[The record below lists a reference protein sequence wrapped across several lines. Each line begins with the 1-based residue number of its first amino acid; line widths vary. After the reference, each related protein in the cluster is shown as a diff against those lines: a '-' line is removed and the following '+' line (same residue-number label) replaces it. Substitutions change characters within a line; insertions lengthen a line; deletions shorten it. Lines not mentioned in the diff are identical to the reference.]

1 MGPCFPCLPENLRR
15 CPSMRNLGP
24 RSREMLAKAG
34 IVSDAQLKAM
44 GAVAAFIAVKR
55 AGGKPSL
62 NLLWSLEGALT
73 NRDWK
78 EVAKRD
84 RLSLLTQ
91 LETAE
96 ARRKT

>member
-1 MGPCFPCLPENLRR
+1 
-15 CPSMRNLGP
+15 
-24 RSREMLAKAG
+24 MLANAG

-62 NLLWSLEGALT
+62 NLLWALEGALT

-78 EVAKRD
+78 EVARRD

-91 LETAE
+91 LEAAE
-96 ARRKT
+96 ARRKG

>member
-1 MGPCFPCLPENLRR
+1 
-15 CPSMRNLGP
+15 
-24 RSREMLAKAG
+24 MLAKAG
-34 IVSDAQLKAM
+34 IVSDVQLKAM

-62 NLLWSLEGALT
+62 NLLWALEGALT

-78 EVAKRD
+78 EVARRD

-91 LETAE
+91 LEATE
-96 ARRKT
+96 ASRET

>member
-1 MGPCFPCLPENLRR
+1 
-15 CPSMRNLGP
+15 MRNLGP

-62 NLLWSLEGALT
+62 NLLWALEGAIT

-78 EVAKRD
+78 EVARED
-84 RLSLLTQ
+84 RSSLLTQ
-91 LETAE
+91 LEAAE
-96 ARRKT
+96 ARCKT